1 MNYIFI
7 KDNDRTYSYEVKNM
21 NETFTS
27 VISYICNRVKTKKNN
42 FWLGYAGKILLPHY
56 KINDY
61 IHGSSTIHLN
71 WRPINMIDIK
81 AGNKTYTIDLFM
93 LNESEVFFEQFSPLL
108 SNLNN
113 KEYTI
118 PEKYLDDTTYK
129 MWYKLY
135 EIRKT
140 NNIFPIQKPLPIN
153 ILNIMHSDF
162 YNFLK
167 KYTYEQVIKLGE
179 LFQSLK
185 MELFFDLICAF
196 VAYEYLR
203 EDFF

>member
-1 MNYIFI
+1 
-7 KDNDRTYSYEVKNM
+7 
-21 NETFTS
+21 
-27 VISYICNRVKTKKNN
+27 
-42 FWLGYAGKILLPHY
+42 
-56 KINDY
+56 
-61 IHGSSTIHLN
+61 
-71 WRPINMIDIK
+71 
-81 AGNKTYTIDLFM
+81 
-93 LNESEVFFEQFSPLL
+93 
-108 SNLNN
+108 
-113 KEYTI
+113 
-118 PEKYLDDTTYK
+118 

-179 LFQSLK
+179 LFQYLK